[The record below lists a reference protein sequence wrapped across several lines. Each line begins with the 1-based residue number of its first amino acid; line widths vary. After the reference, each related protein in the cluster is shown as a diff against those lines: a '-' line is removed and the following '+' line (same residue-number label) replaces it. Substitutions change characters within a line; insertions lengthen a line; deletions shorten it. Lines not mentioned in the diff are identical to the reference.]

1 MDFAA
6 PVQALIPGTQGRI
19 LAALAQTSA
28 ELNLRTLARLS
39 RVSIAQASRVMP
51 HLVELGI
58 VQRRD
63 VPPAA
68 LFRLVEEHI
77 AAPALLAVVRART
90 TALQELGRTA
100 AVISPAP
107 LSVIVFGSL
116 ARGDAHAGS
125 DIDVVVIRPPRV
137 DDDHATWHTTL
148 ENWRQHAR
156 RLTGNP
162 ISVLHVG
169 AADAARLLRSRRP
182 LWSDIR
188 QHGIVIHGRTIPE
201 LTGRRRA

>member
-19 LAALAQTSA
+19 LAVLAQTSA
-28 ELNLRTLARLS
+28 ELNLRTLARHS
-39 RVSIAQASRVMP
+39 GVSHAQASRVMP
-51 HLVELGI
+51 HLVALGI

-68 LFRLVEEHI
+68 LFRLVEDHV
-77 AAPALLAVVRART
+77 AARAVLAVARART
-90 TALQELGRTA
+90 TVLDELGRTA
-100 AVISPAP
+100 ADISPAP

-116 ARGDAHAGS
+116 ARGDAHPRS
-125 DIDVVVIRPPRV
+125 DIDIVVVRPPGV
-137 DDDHATWHTTL
+137 DDDHDTWHTTL
-148 ENWRQHAR
+148 EQWRQGAR

-162 ISVLHVG
+162 IEILDVSD
-169 AADAARLLRSRRP
+169 ADAARLLRSRRP

-188 QHGIVIHGRTIPE
+188 QHGIVILGRTIEE
-201 LTGRRRA
+201 LTGRRSA